1 MSDEKQAELAKLNR
15 DLRFTPVNPVKA
27 RTLTA
32 EQVAFYNTNGYLKPF
47 RIFDQSQTRANR
59 AYFDFL
65 TAEIEA
71 ADDGRDAYSINGY
84 QNTCRGLWDLT
95 MTDGILDLVADII
108 GPDIVS
114 WGGDFFC
121 KLAGDPKR
129 VSWHQDA
136 VYWPLTPARTV
147 SAWLAID
154 DTDRENGCMQVI
166 PGSHCR
172 GPLAL
177 RESDAAEQNVLA
189 ATVIDVEQYGDP
201 VCFELQAGE
210 ISLHSDMLLH
220 SSEPNRS
227 NRRRCGLTIRYANTA
242 VTADWNFADA
252 AILCRGEDP
261 DNNWAHVPQPPGEDT
276 SLRPWQK

>member
-1 MSDEKQAELAKLNR
+1 MA
-15 DLRFTPVNPVKA
+15 
-27 RTLTA
+27 
-32 EQVAFYNTNGYLKPF
+32 
-47 RIFDQSQTRANR
+47 
-59 AYFDFL
+59 
-65 TAEIEA
+65 
-71 ADDGRDAYSINGY
+71 
-84 QNTCRGLWDLT
+84 
-95 MTDGILDLVADII
+95 
-108 GPDIVS
+108 
-114 WGGDFFC
+114 
-121 KLAGDPKR
+121 
-129 VSWHQDA
+129 
-136 VYWPLTPARTV
+136 YWPLTPARTV

-154 DTDRENGCMQVI
+154 AADRENGCMQVI

-276 SLRPWQK
+276 SPRPWQK